1 VNPPPHVLFTGGGS
15 AGHVVPCLPLI
26 EYFQRLGS
34 TVSYVGSRTG
44 PEANLVAPTGIP
56 FFAIRSGKL
65 RRYFSWRN
73 VADLWWIA
81 VGVVQAWWLVRRLRP
96 AVLFS
101 KGGYAA
107 FPVVVAAWLR
117 RVPVV
122 AHESD
127 LTPGLANR
135 LSLPFVA
142 AVCTTFAVTRF
153 PARRV
158 PVIHTGTP
166 LRQALMDGDAAR
178 GRALLG
184 APTRPIVL
192 VVGGSLGAVALNAAV
207 RAALPQLLEFGCVAH
222 VCGPGRVDAS
232 LRSRA
237 DYRQFEYVGDG
248 WGDLLAAADVV
259 VSRAGANSLY
269 ELVALKKPHLLVPLT
284 RQASR
289 GDQLANAAYAVERG
303 WSRVLQEEALD
314 PARLGQAVVAL
325 YAERAAVVAALS
337 SAGLGDGTAATAE
350 VICRF
355 ARPHQARC

>member
-1 VNPPPHVLFTGGGS
+1 VSGPPSHVLFTGGGS

-26 EYFQRLGS
+26 EHFQRLGV
-34 TVSYVGSRTG
+34 TVSYVGSHSG
-44 PEANLVAPTGIP
+44 PEAGLVAPTGIA
-56 FFAIRSGKL
+56 FFAVRSGKL
-65 RRYFSWRN
+65 RRYWSWRN
-73 VADLWWIA
+73 VADLWWIV
-81 VGVVQAWWLVRRLRP
+81 VGVVQAWWLLRRLRP
-96 AVLFS
+96 AVAFS
-101 KGGYAA
+101 KGGYAS
-107 FPVVVAAWLR
+107 FPVVVAAWLW

-153 PARRV
+153 PVRRA

-166 LRQALMDGDAAR
+166 LRQTLMTGDAAR

-184 APTRPIVL
+184 APPLPIVL

-207 RAALPQLLEFGCVAH
+207 RAALAALLEWCCVAH
-222 VCGPGRVDAS
+222 VCGPGRVDTA
-232 LRSRA
+232 LRGRTG
-237 DYRQFEYVGDG
+237 YQQFEYVADG

-289 GDQLANAAYAVERG
+289 GDQLANAAYAVARG
-303 WSRVLQEEALD
+303 WSRVLQEDQLD
-314 PARLGQAVVAL
+314 PAHLSEAVRVL
-325 YAERAAVVAALS
+325 HAEREAIVAALAD
-337 SAGLGDGTAATAE
+337 AGLGDGTAATAE

-355 ARPHQARC
+355 ARRR

>member
-1 VNPPPHVLFTGGGS
+1 MTDTPGHVLFTGGGS

-26 EYFQRLGS
+26 EHFLRLGT
-34 TVSYVGSRTG
+34 TVSYIGSHSG
-44 PEANLVAPTGIP
+44 PEAALIKPTGAA

-65 RRYFSWRN
+65 RRYWSWRN
-73 VADLWWIA
+73 VADVWWVV
-81 VGVVQAWWLVRRLRP
+81 VGILQAWRLVRRLEP

-107 FPVVVAAWLR
+107 FPVVVAAWLT

-142 AVCTTFAVTRF
+142 AVCTTFAVTQF
-153 PARRV
+153 PVRNV

-166 LRQALMDGDAAR
+166 LRHALTTGEAAR
-178 GRALLG
+178 GRALVGEPEL
-184 APTRPIVL
+184 PLVL
-192 VVGGSLGAVALNAAV
+192 VVGGSLGSSALNAAV
-207 RAALPQLLEFGCVAH
+207 RAALGELLEWCCVAH
-222 VCGPGRVDAS
+222 VCGPGHVDAT
-232 LRSRA
+232 LTARA
-237 DYRQFEYVGDG
+237 GYRQFEYVGDG

-269 ELVALKKPHLLVPLT
+269 ELVALRKPHLLVPLT

-289 GDQLANAAYAVERG
+289 GDQLENAAYALERG
-303 WSRVLQEEALD
+303 WSRVLPEDQLE
-314 PARLGQAVVAL
+314 PARLCEAVRRL
-325 YAERAAVVAALS
+325 YTDRDAVMAALAD
-337 SAGLGDGTAATAE
+337 AGLGDGTAATARI
-350 VICRF
+350 ICRF
-355 ARPHQARC
+355 ARQR

>member
-1 VNPPPHVLFTGGGS
+1 VSVPRHVLFTGGGS

-26 EYFQRLGS
+26 EHFQRLGA
-34 TVSYVGSRTG
+34 TVSYVGSHTG
-44 PEANLVAPTGIP
+44 PEANLVAATGVA
-56 FFAIRSGKL
+56 FHAIRSGKL
-65 RRYFSWRN
+65 RRYWSWRN

-81 VGVVQAWWLVRRLRP
+81 VGILQAWWLLRRLRP
-96 AVLFS
+96 TVLFS

-107 FPVVVAAWLR
+107 FPVVIAAWLW

-166 LRQALMDGDAAR
+166 LRQALLAGDAAR

-184 APTRPIVL
+184 APARPIVL

-207 RAALPQLLEFGCVAH
+207 RAALPTLLESFCVAH

-232 LRSRA
+232 LAGCA

-269 ELVALKKPHLLVPLT
+269 ELVALGKPHLLVPLT

-289 GDQLANAAYAVERG
+289 GDQLANAAYAAERG
-303 WSRVLQEEALD
+303 WSRVLQEAELQ
-314 PARLGQAVVAL
+314 PARLSEAVLAL
-325 YAERAAVVAALS
+325 YAERDARVAVLAD
-337 SAGLGDGTAATAE
+337 AGLGDGTAATAE
-350 VICRF
+350 VICRY
-355 ARPHQARC
+355 ARP